1 MSVNELLRYS
11 TGKFQILKIVG
22 EDMNDRQQSAP
33 IILQSQQGQGQR
45 LAQVPLGKPPFREN
59 VLQKLLAEHPEVLP
73 INEIEPAFQPLIFL
87 GREIPTRVGSI
98 DLLYSTPAGYLTI
111 VETKLWDN
119 PEARRQVVAQI
130 IDYATEISYWSF
142 DELRAAIGK
151 SQNENG
157 DLPMIDIVENIKTKV
172 DDLDQTNYIDS
183 ISRNL
188 RKGNF
193 LLLVVGNGI
202 HEGVE
207 NISEYLQK
215 NPSLHY
221 SLALVELNL
230 YRLNK
235 DQDYPLYVQ
244 PRTLAKTI
252 ELVRAI
258 VDIKAPPELD
268 ISVKIPTEEEVK
280 KGKSRRRL
288 TEEIFFEELA
298 ANKSKEFADQVYEL
312 MMELKDMGLVSIW
325 RSSSVSMRFP
335 DPGGSGYLF
344 TVIVFDLSGTAY
356 IGWLERI
363 NFPEYGGYDINIAL
377 SYRNCIANIVGMPQK
392 ENCYLED
399 LIPVHKLLAYRED
412 FLNCVRRFTG
422 ELIKLAKE
430 KQEE

>member
-1 MSVNELLRYS
+1 
-11 TGKFQILKIVG
+11 
-22 EDMNDRQQSAP
+22 MNDRQHCAP
-33 IILQSQQGQGQR
+33 IILQSKEGRGQS
-45 LAQVPLGKPPFREN
+45 LAQFPLGRPPFREN

-87 GREIPTRVGSI
+87 GREIPTRTGSI

-130 IDYATEISYWSF
+130 IDYATELSYWSF
-142 DELRAAIGK
+142 DEIRAAIGK
-151 SQNENG
+151 SLNEDG
-157 DLPMIDIVENIKTKV
+157 DKQMTDILDNIKTKI
-172 DDLDQTNYIDS
+172 DDFDQTNYIDS

-193 LLLVVGNGI
+193 LLVIVGNGI

-215 NPSLHY
+215 NPSLHFT
-221 SLALVELNL
+221 LALVELNL
-230 YRLNK
+230 YRLQQ
-235 DQDYPLYVQ
+235 DQDFPLYVQ
-244 PRTLAKTI
+244 PRTLAKTV

-268 ISVKIPTEEEVK
+268 ISVKIPTEEEIK
-280 KGKSRRRL
+280 KGKTRRKL
-288 TEEIFFEELA
+288 TEDIFFEELA
-298 ANKSKEFADQVYEL
+298 ANKSEEFADQVYEL
-312 MMELKDMGLVSIW
+312 MMELKDMGLVSVW

-335 DPGGSGYLF
+335 DPGGSGYFF

-363 NFPEYGGYDINIAL
+363 NFPEYGGYDIDIAY
-377 SYRNCIANIVGMPQK
+377 SYRNCIAKIIGIPQK
-392 ENCYLED
+392 KSCYTDD
-399 LIPVHKLLAYRED
+399 LIPVHKLLSRRED

-422 ELIKLAKE
+422 ELVRLAKE
-430 KQEE
+430 KQGE

>member
-1 MSVNELLRYS
+1 M
-11 TGKFQILKIVG
+11 K
-22 EDMNDRQQSAP
+22 DRQQSAP
-33 IILQSQQGQGQR
+33 IILQSKEGRGHS

-59 VLQKLLAEHPEVLP
+59 MLQKLLAEHPEVLP

-87 GREIPTRVGSI
+87 GREIPTNVGSI

-151 SQNENG
+151 SLNENG
-157 DLPMIDIVENIKTKV
+157 DLPMIDILNNIEAKA
-172 DDLDQTNYIDS
+172 DDFDQINYIDS

-193 LLLVVGNGI
+193 LLLIVGNGI

-207 NISEYLQK
+207 NISGYLQK
-215 NPSLHY
+215 NPSLHF

-230 YRLNK
+230 YRLK
-235 DQDYPLYVQ
+235 KGQDYPLYVQ
-244 PRTLAKTI
+244 PRTLAKTV

-258 VDIKAPPELD
+258 VDIKAPTELD
-268 ISVKIPTEEEVK
+268 ISVKIPTEEEVR
-280 KGKSRRRL
+280 KGKTRRRL

-312 MMELKDMGLVSIW
+312 MMELKDMGLVSVW

-335 DPGGSGYLF
+335 DPGGSGYFF

-363 NFPEYGGYDINIAL
+363 NFPEYGGYDIDIAY
-377 SYRNCIANIVGMPQK
+377 SYRNCIANIIGIPQK
-392 ENCYLED
+392 KSCYTED
-399 LIPVHKLLAYRED
+399 LIPVDKLLARRED
-412 FLNCVRRFTG
+412 FLNCVQCLTG
-422 ELIKLAKE
+422 ELVRLAKE
-430 KQEE
+430 KQDE